1 MRWGPDGTNRYVPY
15 QPDRPNRA
23 LRLQVFPVREQYGCV
38 FMWHQPDG
46 KDPQWELPDL
56 FHKFPQFETDPN
68 AHYRPYPEFSS
79 RADAIPV
86 HPQIVAENG
95 PDSSHF
101 HYVHGATVTLGL
113 PELGGRRRGVAVPH
127 RLAGRAQR

>member
-23 LRLQVFPVREQYGCV
+23 LRLPVLPVREQYGCV

-56 FHKFPQFETDPN
+56 FHKVPQFETDPN
-68 AHYRPYPEFSS
+68 AHYRPYPEFSR
-79 RADAIPV
+79 RAEKEPV
-86 HPQIVAENG
+86 HPQVVAER
-95 PDSSHF
+95 PRQLTLSLRTWR
-101 HYVHGATVTLGL
+101 HGDAGL